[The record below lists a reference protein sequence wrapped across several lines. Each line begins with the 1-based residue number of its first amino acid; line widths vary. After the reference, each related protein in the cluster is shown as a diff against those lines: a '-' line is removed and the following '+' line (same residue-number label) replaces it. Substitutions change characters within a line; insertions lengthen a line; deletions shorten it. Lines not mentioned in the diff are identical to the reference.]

1 MVCRG
6 RRMIAHQHTPEVS
19 NVNLAQVRA
28 QVRGGRLLAKCQ
40 ECGGM
45 IHKPLF
51 QPDAEWRDVIIKERY
66 ALVLVKTELDY
77 LTSDGE
83 DTEESGWGYIKEI
96 LTEYMRRF
104 QKYENSAEPS
114 AKFIEWEANDANS

>member
-1 MVCRG
+1 
-6 RRMIAHQHTPEVS
+6 MIAHQHTPEAS

-28 QVRGGRLLAKCQ
+28 QARGGRLLAKCQ

-51 QPDAEWRDVIIKERY
+51 QPDAEWREVVIKERY
-66 ALVLVKTELDY
+66 ALVLVTTELDY

-83 DTEESGWGYIKEI
+83 ETEESGWDIIEKDLAEH
-96 LTEYMRRF
+96 MRRF
-104 QKYENSAEPS
+104 
-114 AKFIEWEANDANS
+114 AKTSFSSRSSRFIEWEESDA